1 MKSKQLYSIPKAARL
16 FALSALS
23 LTLNASVVL
32 YSSTSQAE
40 NNVTAI
46 PAVLQGEW
54 QYGRISSIQY
64 QDQYTGQSAAP
75 NGSSDRFQV
84 AASGDYK
91 RSRLIQ
97 INTYNCASN
106 LFIEEKGKVKVED
119 RQLTFQPTDSTS
131 KGQICN
137 SGRTYSSSNTAKP
150 ETYAWSVETNE
161 YGQQVLVLDTL
172 DGKGRAHYG
181 RPQK

>member
-1 MKSKQLYSIPKAARL
+1 MTSQQLHSLPKAAQL
-16 FALSALS
+16 FASSALNIALSA
-23 LTLNASVVL
+23 SVVF
-32 YSSTSQAE
+32 YSGTSQAE
-40 NNVTAI
+40 NNGAI
-46 PAVLQGEW
+46 PEVLQGEW
-54 QYGRISSIQY
+54 LYGRISSIQY
-64 QDQYTGQSAAP
+64 QDQYTGQSADP

-84 AASGDYK
+84 TVNGDYQ

-106 LFIEEKGKVKVED
+106 LFIQEKGKVKVED

-137 SGRTYSSSNTAKP
+137 SGRTYSSKNTAKS

-181 RPQK
+181 RPQ